1 MLNRLVTLMPSQK
14 LSQFIQKKISVRIMQ
29 PKKKLKWPLPQLLAQ
44 MRIYSDQLPRH
55 FSQELLEIQQKPH
68 MMNTG
73 ILILIQISTP
83 ASIIQVFSL
92 MGKFL
97 LKKFIALIYLNDQS
111 LDFAGGRFI
120 FEASE
125 VGKLSQTQYV
135 EPRAGR
141 LGMVEE

>member
-1 MLNRLVTLMPSQK
+1 
-14 LSQFIQKKISVRIMQ
+14 
-29 PKKKLKWPLPQLLAQ
+29 
-44 MRIYSDQLPRH
+44 
-55 FSQELLEIQQKPH
+55 

-111 LDFAGGRFI
+111 LNFSGGRFI

>member
-1 MLNRLVTLMPSQK
+1 
-14 LSQFIQKKISVRIMQ
+14 
-29 PKKKLKWPLPQLLAQ
+29 
-44 MRIYSDQLPRH
+44 
-55 FSQELLEIQQKPH
+55 
-68 MMNTG
+68 
-73 ILILIQISTP
+73 
-83 ASIIQVFSL
+83 